1 MGKYFHSET
10 DIRSPWH
17 QVLVAF
23 WQRYPNPYSG
33 HVLTEDVLYR
43 EVTPSNRLLSRRLLT
58 KTNHLPGWAER
69 VFPGHM
75 ARAVYVLEDSVVD
88 PHMHTF
94 TTKTW
99 NLNHNTLMMVVERCV
114 FKENI
119 IQPSWTK
126 LRREA
131 WISSGIYGF
140 ARPIQRKI
148 PHISVETRVSR
159 QTSTRPSHHR
169 ASPPPPR
176 NPNTLSEGH
185 AKVVD
190 SLCCYSRS
198 PAFTDPRNREPQV

>member
-140 ARPIQRKI
+140 ARPIQEFGFARFKTNQAKAMKGL
-148 PHISVETRVSR
+148 EFALFKL
-159 QTSTRPSHHR
+159 QTENPTHLRGDPGESADKHKTL
-169 ASPPPPR
+169 PPQGKPTTAQKPK
-176 NPNTLSEGH
+176 H
-185 AKVVD
+185 FV
-190 SLCCYSRS
+190 
-198 PAFTDPRNREPQV
+198 